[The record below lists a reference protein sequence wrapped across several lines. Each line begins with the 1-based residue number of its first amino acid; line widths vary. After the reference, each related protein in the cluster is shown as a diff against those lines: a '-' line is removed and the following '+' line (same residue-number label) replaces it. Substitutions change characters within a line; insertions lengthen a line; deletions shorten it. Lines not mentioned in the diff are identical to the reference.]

1 MEKNKPP
8 QARCLQGLCYLFPT
22 SLEGRTGKGILLHG
36 DLLAIDNVDAGNEL
50 EGHGLASLHE
60 LGCDCCACCGEHAH
74 GLCLIG
80 SEGDLAVTALCA
92 EALAAGGYAR

>member
-1 MEKNKPP
+1 MGG
-8 QARCLQGLCYLFPT
+8 AIGDCISVF
-22 SLEGRTGKGILLHG
+22 LLHG
-36 DLLAIDNVDAGNEL
+36 DLLAIDNVDAGNEF

-74 GLCLIG
+74 GLGLIG

-92 EALAAGGYAR
+92 EALAAGGYDVNSGELLLHLVATRNQVP